1 MSAQEMTS
9 SFNPVDMAVFFIL
22 ILSAFVGVMRGFT
35 KEVLSTGGWIASGL
49 VTTYSYVP
57 LRGFFRGMIG
67 NAFFADIAAIL
78 FVFVTSLVIFTTLIS
93 ALSNKV
99 KQSHLGGLDRS
110 LGVIYGFF
118 RAGVLVIGLFIVS
131 LFIWKTPS
139 ARPQVLQHAYFL
151 SAVEKGAFALI
162 EMAPN
167 GLVPDSFK
175 ARLVRGELR
184 TNEEMFK
191 ALAKPKAEGKTTE
204 KHEDGDYAAAK
215 RVEMERLFKTV
226 EGAAALAAKKAQG

>member
-1 MSAQEMTS
+1 MNPQEVTS
-9 SFNPVDMAVFFIL
+9 TFNPVDMTVFFIL

-67 NAFFADIAAIL
+67 NAFFADMTAIL

-99 KQSHLGGLDRS
+99 KRSHLGGLDRS
-110 LGVIYGFF
+110 LGLIYGFF
-118 RAGVLVIGLFIVS
+118 RAGILVIGLFIVS

-139 ARPQVLQHAYFL
+139 ARPPALQHAYFL

-162 EMAPN
+162 EMAPA
-167 GLVPDSFK
+167 GLVPESFK
-175 ARLVRGELR
+175 ARLIRGELR
-184 TNEEMFK
+184 SNEEMFK
-191 ALAKPKAEGKTTE
+191 ALAKPKAEGKSDDKQT
-204 KHEDGDYAAAK
+204 DGDYGASK
-215 RVEMERLFKTV
+215 RQEMERLFKSV
-226 EGAAALAAKKAQG
+226 ERATGAAARAAQN